1 MTTETISKATATPAA
16 KTAPVDFKLEVVVLP
31 IDDANRTADFYGR
44 TLGWRVDADFPLD
57 DGGRILQVTPP
68 GSPTSLIFGTGVSS
82 AQPGS
87 ARSLFLVVS
96 DIVAAEADLVGKGV
110 KTSGVFH
117 DAAGGFTFWNPA
129 QRAAG
134 PDPDR
139 RTYASFATFE
149 DPDGNSFLL
158 QEVTT
163 RLPGRIA
170 ADATTFASEADL
182 AAALKRA
189 ETAHSVYETAKD
201 QGRDEQWPEWY
212 AAFLA
217 AEQSGAAAA

>member
-1 MTTETISKATATPAA
+1 MTTETISKPATETAA
-16 KTAPVDFKLEVVVLP
+16 KRPVDFKLEVVVLP
-31 IDDANRTADFYGR
+31 IADANRTADFYGKI
-44 TLGWRVDADFPLD
+44 LGWRVDADFPLD
-57 DGGRILQVTPP
+57 DHGGRILQVTPP

-82 AQPGS
+82 AQPGQ
-87 ARSLFLVVS
+87 ARSLFLVVP
-96 DIVAAEADLVGKGV
+96 DIEAADADLAARGV
-110 KTSGVFH
+110 ATSGVFH
-117 DAAGGFTFWNPA
+117 DANGGFTFWNA
-129 QRAAG
+129 DQRAPG

-182 AAALKRA
+182 AAALTRA
-189 ETAHSVYETAKD
+189 ETAHGVYETARG
-201 QGRDEQWPEWY
+201 QGRDAEWPEWY

-217 AEQSGAAAA
+217 AEQSGAAAV

>member
-1 MTTETISKATATPAA
+1 MTTETISRTAATAAA

-31 IDDANRTADFYGR
+31 IADANRTADFYGR

-96 DIVAAEADLVGKGV
+96 DIEAADADLVAKGV

-117 DAAGGFTFWNPA
+117 DAKGGFTFWNPD

-139 RTYASFATFE
+139 RTYASFTTFE

-163 RLPGRIA
+163 RLPGRVSGDTTYTSPNDLEA
-170 ADATTFASEADL
+170 AL
-182 AAALKRA
+182 RRAAAAHGEHEKRNGGQ
-189 ETAHSVYETAKD
+189 Y
-201 QGRDEQWPEWY
+201 DEQWPAWY
-212 AAFLA
+212 AAYMV
-217 AEQSGAAAA
+217 AEQAGNPLPV